1 MQEKAG
7 KVRPVYAMSSAEAA
21 AYLKSSQTEGI
32 STEEAIQRQKAYGRN
47 EFQGG
52 KKQGLLVRFLAQFA
66 DFMIIVLIIAAL
78 VSFAVSWLNDEA
90 DFADPLIILA
100 IVIMNAVL
108 GVLQEQKAERSLE
121 ALKKISAPTAL
132 VLRDGKWSRI
142 DATELVPGDVFEIEA
157 GEYIPADARLLG
169 GSSLRAD
176 ESALTGEAAAVS
188 KSAAAH
194 CRPETILAERSNML
208 HSTCVVTSGHGRAMV
223 TATGMNTEVG
233 KIAGMILEDTAPDT
247 PLQKRLARIGKGLGI
262 AALAICVVIFLMG
275 AVQSRNLFEM
285 FMTSVSLAVAAIPEA
300 LPGLV
305 TIMLSLG
312 VQRMA
317 QKNAVIKHLPAVE
330 TLGSATY
337 ICSDK
342 TGTLT
347 QNEMTIVRVCGA
359 AGEAAAKEREQILSA
374 AMLCSNAVLTEENG
388 ELQLH
393 GEATEN
399 AIVKAAYQS
408 GIRMSELGKKV
419 RRLSEQP
426 FDSEKKYMAT
436 LHEAGGRRFGIV
448 KGAPEILLP
457 YCRFYQKGSKREA
470 IAGQEAKLRARCTE
484 LSREALRV
492 LAVAYWEEK
501 SSERK
506 ALALAGK
513 ELVFLGFLGM
523 MDPPRPEAAKCVKIC
538 REAGITP
545 VMITG
550 DHVMTACAIA
560 SQIGILKESS
570 GECAITGAE
579 LSAMPEKELKKNIRN
594 YRVFAR
600 VSPEHKVKIVRMLQ
614 QSGEIVAMTGDG
626 VNDAPALKAADI
638 GCAMGKNGTDVAK
651 NAADMVLM
659 DDNFATI
666 VEAVREGR
674 GIYDNI
680 RKAVHFLLS
689 SNIGEIITIFSAI
702 LLRLPSPLAAAQLL
716 WVNLV
721 TDSLPALALGME
733 PPEAGIMKRKPVSP
747 EKGFFSDGM
756 IGQVITEGIMIGLL
770 AMIAYQLGGSTC
782 AFGVLSFSQLV
793 HAFNMRSS
801 RSLFE
806 IGFFSNKKMTLAF
819 ICCAAMQAAVL
830 SVPTLAGIFSAVP
843 LTLTGWGIVIGL
855 SIVPLIVVELQ
866 KHFRKR
872 R

>member
-7 KVRPVYAMSSAEAA
+7 AMRPVYAMSSVEVA

-32 STEEAIQRQKAYGRN
+32 RTEEVQKRQREYGRN
-47 EFQGG
+47 EFLSG
-52 KKQGLLVRFLAQFA
+52 KKQSLLIRFLAQFA
-66 DFMIIVLIIAAL
+66 DFMIIVLIVAAVVSFL
-78 VSFAVSWLNDEA
+78 VSWMNHEA

-132 VLRDGKWSRI
+132 VLRDGKWNRI
-142 DATELVPGDVFEIEA
+142 DAAELVPGDVFEIEA
-157 GEYIPADARLLG
+157 GEYIPADGRLIS
-169 GSSLRAD
+169 GSSLRVD
-176 ESALTGEAAAVS
+176 ESALTGEAVAVS
-188 KSAAAH
+188 KSVTAH

-233 KIAGMILEDTAPDT
+233 KIAGMILEDAAPDT

-275 AVQSRNLFEM
+275 VVQSRNLFEM

-317 QKNAVIKHLPAVE
+317 KKNAVIKHLPAVE

-347 QNEMTIVRVCGA
+347 QNEMTVVRICNAG
-359 AGEAAAKEREQILSA
+359 GEATVREQKQILSA
-374 AMLCSNAVLTEENG
+374 ATLCSNAVLTEEKG
-388 ELQLH
+388 ELQMH

-408 GIRMSELGKKV
+408 GIRRAELEKQVK
-419 RRLSEQP
+419 RLAEQP

-436 LHEAGGRRFGIV
+436 LHEVAGKRFGIV

-457 YCRFYQKGSKREA
+457 YCRYYQNGNVKEVLV
-470 IAGQEAKLRARCTE
+470 GQEARLRTKCTE

-501 SSERK
+501 SSERR
-506 ALALAGK
+506 APVPAGK

-550 DHVMTACAIA
+550 DHIMTACAIA
-560 SQIGILKESS
+560 AQIGILKESC

-579 LSAMPEKELKKNIRN
+579 LSAMPEKELKKSIRKF
-594 YRVFAR
+594 RVFAR

-680 RKAVHFLLS
+680 RKSVHFLLS

-733 PPEAGIMKRKPVSP
+733 PPEKGIMKRKPVSP
-747 EKGFFSDGM
+747 EKGFFADGM

-819 ICCAAMQAAVL
+819 IFCAVMQGMVL
-830 SVPTLAGIFSAVP
+830 SVPALAKVFSSVP
-843 LTLTGWGIVIGL
+843 LAASGWGIVLGL

-866 KHFRKR
+866 KRFFRR